1 MIPST
6 SASGGA
12 PRVPSWKRLGL
23 KLKSAP
29 DSSDSNS
36 QASIAEPQREIEI
49 ANRKRPRDD
58 TESEHETSAKKPKNL
73 NSHPPAS
80 EPQRSIAPD
89 SIFTTPRKSAL
100 KKSVTFTP
108 ETKSQDGD
116 SIKQL
121 YLGWVA
127 DQKAQDDF
135 FYGPSTRTE
144 GERVKKA
151 KSEAKQENGTSEKDS
166 TPQKSVKKSKV
177 SKPIAAPR
185 PFLAYLKQYHES
197 KETWK
202 FNKNHQNHLLKHAF
216 NIEVVPSDHVHL
228 LYEYVRGL
236 QGGVRKRLRDE
247 ALAIKVKDR
256 ESDASGFPATMADSS
271 KRQREY
277 DLAMNEYVA
286 SMTAAGASSQMGYEE
301 GVIMGLSDVAMAP
314 RMAKRMRAEQILAE
328 LGSSSSEET
337 TDTQATETESV
348 ATDGEKRLRL
358 NDGTPRRSE
367 GKESNGHLPL
377 TIQALLTQIQV
388 VTLMIAA
395 PMTSQWWTVTTK
407 TIHHP
412 VHQAAHLVRV
422 VMMRIRPVK
431 TGRAAAKVRTV
442 NEDGIQHQTSGIDNM
457 LSLIAVV
464 VEKGGLR
471 AAVG

>member
-1 MIPST
+1 MIPSA

-12 PRVPSWKRLGL
+12 PRIPSWKRLGL

-29 DSSDSNS
+29 NSSDSNI
-36 QASIAEPQREIEI
+36 QASITEPLKEIEI
-49 ANRKRPRDD
+49 ANKKRPREDI
-58 TESEHETSAKKPKNL
+58 ESEHETSAKKPKNL
-73 NSHPPAS
+73 DSHPPAS
-80 EPQRSIAPD
+80 EPQRSVVPD
-89 SIFTTPRKSAL
+89 SIITTPRKSAL

-135 FYGPSTRTE
+135 FYGPSTSQAFETPAPPIVEEQFDTTLPEKERRVK
-144 GERVKKA
+144 RVKKT
-151 KSEAKQENGTSEKDS
+151 KSEAEPENGTTEKDS
-166 TPQKSVKKSKV
+166 KPQKSVKKSKV
-177 SKPIAAPR
+177 SKPTAAPR
-185 PFLAYLKQYHES
+185 PFLAYLRQYHES

-216 NIEVVPSDHVHL
+216 NVEVVPSDHVHL

-277 DLAMNEYVA
+277 DLAMNEYIA
-286 SMTAAGASSQMGYEE
+286 SMTAGGASSRMGYEE
-301 GVIMGLSDVAMAP
+301 GVLMGLSDAAMAP

-337 TDTQATETESV
+337 TDTQTTETESV

-358 NDGTPRRSE
+358 NDGTPQKIGRKRKQRTLAADDSSSSE
-367 GKESNGHLPL
+367 SDSSSDSDDSSPDDESMVGGKNKDD
-377 TIQALLTQIQV
+377 
-388 VTLMIAA
+388 
-395 PMTSQWWTVTTK
+395 TSSSSSSSSSSS
-407 TIHHP
+407 
-412 VHQAAHLVRV
+412 
-422 VMMRIRPVK
+422 
-431 TGRAAAKVRTV
+431 GSDDEDSSS
-442 NEDGIQHQTSGIDNM
+442 EDGSSSSESED
-457 LSLIAVV
+457 S
-464 VEKGGLR
+464 E
-471 AAVG
+471 